1 MSPRDA
7 RASAYRLHEAP
18 EIAVHDVLAS
28 TLRIALAVTRAMNPE
43 VPSPWAQTCPLRT
56 KAATLVLAH
65 AESLLC
71 ALDCYRDVV
80 DCACGGHDG
89 EDDDLPF

>member
-1 MSPRDA
+1 MSARDA
-7 RASAYRLHEAP
+7 RAGAYRLHEAP
-18 EIAVHDVLAS
+18 EIAVHDVLGS

-43 VPSPWAQTCPLRT
+43 VSSPWAQTCPLRT